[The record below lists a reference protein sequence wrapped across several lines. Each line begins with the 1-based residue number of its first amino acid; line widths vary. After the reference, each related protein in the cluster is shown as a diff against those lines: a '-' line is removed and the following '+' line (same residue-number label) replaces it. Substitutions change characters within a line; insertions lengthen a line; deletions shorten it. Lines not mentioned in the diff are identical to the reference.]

1 MKRWL
6 DNWTLKQEYL
16 VQLRD
21 QFSHDTIR
29 LKDLIG
35 DLLSSRLCDKC
46 TPSIAKQG
54 EAIKLLYDKI
64 ENNYKLGNSF
74 Y

>member
-46 TPSIAKQG
+46 TPSVAKQG
-54 EAIKLLYDKI
+54 ETIRLLYDKI